1 MSDNTDRLRRI
12 EKSISELEADNRPAR
27 LKEGLLSALRKERDS
42 LKASTPP
49 AKKKPRR

>member
-1 MSDNTDRLRRI
+1 MSDDTERLRRV
-12 EKSISELEADNRPAR
+12 ERSLADLEADSRPER

-42 LKASTPP
+42 LKASAPP